1 MRTLNTMLSFDTI
14 KSNERGHVNHG
25 WLKSA
30 HTFSFANYHNPK
42 QMGFSD
48 LRVINDDYISAG
60 GGFGMHPHQSME
72 IFSYV
77 TEGELEHKD
86 SMGNGE
92 VIKSGDV
99 QFMSAGA
106 GVVHSEFNP
115 TQDQTTHLFQIWI
128 YPNEKGGTP
137 TYQQTNFS
145 NEEKQGRLKLI
156 VSDNQEDNSLLIK
169 QNARIYAGL
178 FNQGESTT
186 FQMEKHRSYYAHVIK
201 GSISFNGLPLSH
213 GDGLKIFEGQ
223 GELTI
228 DQASDA
234 EILFFDLNKH

>member
-1 MRTLNTMLSFDTI
+1 MRTLDTMLAFDTI
-14 KSNERGHVNHG
+14 KSSERGHADHG

-77 TEGELEHKD
+77 TEGQLEHKD

-92 VIKSGDV
+92 VIRAGDV
-99 QFMSAGA
+99 QFMSAGD
-106 GVVHSEFNP
+106 GVIHSEFNP
-115 TQDQTTHLFQIWI
+115 TNNQTTHLFQIWI
-128 YPNEKGGTP
+128 FPNEKGGTP
-137 TYQQTNFS
+137 TYQQKNFKQS
-145 NEEKQGRLKLI
+145 EKQGKLKLI
-156 VSDNQEDNSLLIK
+156 VSDTKEDGSLFIK
-169 QNARIYAGL
+169 QNAKIYAGL
-178 FNQGESTT
+178 FKEGENTVFT
-186 FQMEKHRSYYAHVIK
+186 MNKNRSYYVHVVS
-201 GSISFNGLPLSH
+201 GDISFNSLPLTK
-213 GDGLKIFEGQ
+213 GDGLKIYEGE
-223 GELTI
+223 GNLII
-228 DQASDA
+228 DNANNA